1 MGVTHQ
7 PPYLITFLDR
17 IDMMNKVS
25 NPHRIIWGKDPVRE
39 VSLLTAKVQGGNLE
53 KKGKFAQLVELM
65 ETLRGPKGCPWDRE
79 QTHQSIRPYLLEET
93 YEVLEAID
101 SGDDGKLK
109 EELGD
114 LLLQIVFHSQMAKE
128 EGRFDIY
135 GVIEGIVQKL
145 IRRHPHVFGG
155 VKVKSSQEV
164 LENWERIKGGEK
176 GGTILD
182 GLPKSLP
189 ALLKA
194 FRAQEK
200 LARVETASQSESEE
214 ICKEVED
221 RLFQLRKAAQD
232 GDVEMKE
239 KRLGEL
245 LFSLVSLARNLG
257 VSPEDAL
264 RRVVEEYIAK
274 VEKS

>member
-1 MGVTHQ
+1 
-7 PPYLITFLDR
+7 
-17 IDMMNKVS
+17 MNKVS
-25 NPHRIIWGKDPVRE
+25 TPHRIIWGKDPVRE
-39 VSLLTAKVQGGNLE
+39 VSPLTAKVQGGELE
-53 KKGKFAQLVELM
+53 KKGEFAQLVELM
-65 ETLRGPKGCPWDRE
+65 ETLRGPQGCPWDRE

-135 GVIEGIVQKL
+135 GVIEGVVQKL

-176 GGTILD
+176 EGTILD

-194 FRAQEK
+194 FRVQEK
-200 LARVETASQSESEE
+200 LARVETSQNETEE

-221 RLFQLRKAAQD
+221 RLLQLRKAAQD

-264 RRVVEEYIAK
+264 RRVVEEYMAK
-274 VEKS
+274 VEKF